1 MKEEKQKILNRL
13 KRTEGQLR
21 GIQRMVSEEE
31 ECIDIL
37 TQLQAVRSSV
47 DGVMGLLIAANV
59 KQCIYNFDA
68 NSQEQEQK
76 LAEALQ
82 LILKK

>member
-37 TQLQAVRSSV
+37 TQLQAVR
-47 DGVMGLLIAANV
+47 
-59 KQCIYNFDA
+59 
-68 NSQEQEQK
+68 
-76 LAEALQ
+76 
-82 LILKK
+82 